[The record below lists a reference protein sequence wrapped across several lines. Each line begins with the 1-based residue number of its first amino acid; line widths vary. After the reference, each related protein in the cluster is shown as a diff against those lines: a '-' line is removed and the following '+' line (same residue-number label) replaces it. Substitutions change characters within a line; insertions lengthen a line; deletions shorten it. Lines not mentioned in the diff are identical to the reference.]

1 MDVIH
6 PAARVLV
13 DISRSQDAEV
23 GDGTTS
29 VALLASELLKESKN
43 FVEEGVSTHT
53 LVRGFKLAARLAV
66 EKVRSI
72 AVEVKK
78 SDPR

>member
-1 MDVIH
+1 MIH

-29 VALLASELLKESKN
+29 VAILASELLKESKT

-53 LVRGFKLAARLAV
+53 LVRGLKLAARLAV
-66 EKVRSI
+66 EKIRSI
-72 AVEVKK
+72 AVTVNQSETG
-78 SDPR
+78 